1 MLENKIMIVHYYNE
15 SISIKESNQKYCFD
29 ISSDNFND
37 LLVHYRKNFTEV
49 FGVEQIK
56 NPLNAGYAF
65 NFYSSYKNY
74 NDGFSNFKMIMDKM
88 VNSMIIVKHNLLPKE
103 LQDEYTWINLNEC
116 TLDRFDTEFWK
127 GVIVLAYRQILF
139 EKELNEIR
147 NKIKIVQV
155 NQTITIEEYLN
166 YLKKSIDFYDYDIME
181 RLVNY
186 TGKYQDIYGKINHKK
201 LSKKL
206 FYDELKNHNQIYELI
221 EESTLILKNRDT
233 IIKKM
238 IDDYFDLSI
247 GMMKKYVKQEDALP
261 EYIYDYARRISS
273 QNKEKWQLY
282 KLCIEKGYAYALDAF
297 YFDSLLS
304 EFEHSNVRKYLYTN
318 MTNLKLNRIENCFNK
333 KFLFIYSVLELEFNK
348 EIDYIRTF
356 KNLEYVFDNN
366 VKVIK
371 TYGDKNIYKFL
382 LSQEE
387 IAILTIFL
395 YRLLDLDCIK
405 KLNLKFKEKHL
416 KKYEKSLKQEIS
428 DYPALEYL
436 RLIDKYLPLSTSID
450 FSFYSEKSIKD
461 AMKQT
466 LNFHID
472 NLKEEDLNEMIIK
485 CEMLGID
492 MSKVKE
498 FYKAKRI
505 TNN

>member
-1 MLENKIMIVHYYNE
+1 MLENRIMIVHYYNG
-15 SISIKESNQKYCFD
+15 SISVKDSNQKFYLD
-29 ISSDNFND
+29 ISSENFND

-49 FGVEQIK
+49 CGMEQIK
-56 NPLNAGYAF
+56 NPLNDGYAF
-65 NFYSSYKNY
+65 NFSYSYKKD
-74 NDGFSNFKMIMDKM
+74 NDDFSNFKMIMDKM
-88 VNSMIIVKHNLLPKE
+88 VNSMIIIKHNLLPKE

-116 TLDRFDTEFWK
+116 TLDKFATEFWK
-127 GVIVLAYRQILF
+127 GIIVLAYRQIFF
-139 EKELNEIR
+139 EKELNELR
-147 NKIKIVQV
+147 NKLKLAQV
-155 NQTITIEEYLN
+155 DQTITINDYLN
-166 YLKKSIDFYDYDIME
+166 FLKKSIDFYDYDIME

-186 TGKYQDIYGKINHKK
+186 TGKYQDINGDKSHKK

-206 FYDELKNHNQIYELI
+206 YYDELKNHNQIYELI
-221 EESTLILKNRDT
+221 EESTIILKNRDT
-233 IIKKM
+233 IMKKT
-238 IDDYFDLSI
+238 IDDYYKLSI
-247 GMMKKYVKQEDALP
+247 NLMEEYVKQEDALP
-261 EYIYDYARRISS
+261 EYIYDYASRISEFDE
-273 QNKEKWQLY
+273 EKWKLY
-282 KLCIEKGYAYALDAF
+282 KICIEKGYAYALDDF
-297 YFDSLLS
+297 YFDWLLS
-304 EFEHSNVRKYLYTN
+304 GFEHLNVRKYLYRN

-371 TYGDKNIYKFL
+371 TYGYKDIYKFL

-450 FSFYSEKSIKD
+450 FNFNSEISIKD

-498 FYKAKRI
+498 FHKAKRI